1 MLAVTAAGAQ
11 GETVIENAAR
21 LRLKE
26 SDRLQS
32 TAELLRR
39 LGCPVTELPDGL
51 IIKGRQGL
59 TGGTV
64 SACGDHRIAMSAAAA
79 AALCTGPVTVT
90 GAESVEKSYP
100 RFWADWEHLKG
111 DTL

>member
-1 MLAVTAAGAQ
+1 MTAAGAQ

-39 LGCPVTELPDGL
+39 LGYPVTELPDGL
-51 IIKGRQGL
+51 VIKGGQGL

-64 SACGDHRIAMSAAAA
+64 TRLRRSPHRHVGGGSRRAAP
-79 AALCTGPVTVT
+79 G
-90 GAESVEKSYP
+90 
-100 RFWADWEHLKG
+100 R
-111 DTL
+111 